1 MSEPIFIKDMPIQL
15 VDVVRD
21 REEHIRKLH
30 GIVAKQAEIIM
41 GLVERAS
48 EQPEAVKSRRA
59 L

>member
-1 MSEPIFIKDMPIQL
+1 MPIQL